1 MKIVLATPI
10 YPPEIGGPA
19 TYIKEIAERLC
30 GTHSITIVAYAST
43 SEYIPGTKLITVSKQ
58 RALPL
63 RLIKY
68 TWVLFRESKNA
79 DIIYVQNAMASGLPA
94 VIVSALRRVPVIL
107 KFVSDEAWERAT
119 QQKYTKKKLG
129 DFLIKPEGPLKIK
142 LMMMLQGFVLRRAT
156 LVTTP
161 SRYLSEEIVKAY
173 GVQKARAVVNYNAA
187 DKTETLPFETKR
199 VAHQIAT
206 TARLVEW
213 KGIDGLIRAMAIVT
227 KSIPDAQLVIA
238 GDGPLETSLKKLS
251 EDIGVSKNVTFLGRV
266 SRAETWQLRKNSEIY
281 VLNSSY
287 EGLPHTVLTSFA
299 AEIPTIATDTAG
311 TNEAVYHEETGLL
324 VPVGDDEALAR
335 AIIRL
340 LHDQALQEKIVGGGS
355 RILREKFSWEAHL
368 QGLSSLFETVLAKPN
383 N

>member
-1 MKIVLATPI
+1 M
-10 YPPEIGGPA
+10 
-19 TYIKEIAERLC
+19 
-30 GTHSITIVAYAST
+30 
-43 SEYIPGTKLITVSKQ
+43 
-58 RALPL
+58 
-63 RLIKY
+63 
-68 TWVLFRESKNA
+68 
-79 DIIYVQNAMASGLPA
+79 
-94 VIVSALRRVPVIL
+94 
-107 KFVSDEAWERAT
+107 
-119 QQKYTKKKLG
+119 
-129 DFLIKPEGPLKIK
+129 
-142 LMMMLQGFVLRRAT
+142 
-156 LVTTP
+156 
-161 SRYLSEEIVKAY
+161 KAY